1 MFLLDWWLL
10 LAAARKQAAS
20 REILLWKTPSEAPK
34 ASQASECRELLD
46 PMGASCWISAQHWPG
61 KFKADT
67 ARRFS
72 APVALLQQVLKHTPN
87 ACVLA
92 LSQCGLIVQWAN
104 VLSLAQFGL
113 LAKWAGLDM
122 LLPWALILLM
132 LGRWSPSTIEEITLM
147 RPMRGN
153 L

>member
-1 MFLLDWWLL
+1 M
-10 LAAARKQAAS
+10 
-20 REILLWKTPSEAPK
+20 
-34 ASQASECRELLD
+34 
-46 PMGASCWISAQHWPG
+46 
-61 KFKADT
+61 
-67 ARRFS
+67 
-72 APVALLQQVLKHTPN
+72 
-87 ACVLA
+87 LA

-132 LGRWSPSTIEEITLM
+132 LGRWSPAKLEDVTVM
-147 RPMRGN
+147 RPIHGN